1 MLLVMGEDEAGRAA
15 TILESQGYGV
25 VVSPVLAE

>member
-1 MLLVMGEDEAGRAA
+1 MGEDESRRAA

-25 VVSPVLAE
+25 IVSPVLAE